1 MEISFTA
8 GGADP
13 VAIVVGATEKGLAL
27 AAEYVLQQTNEVVPI
42 EEHTL
47 QESGK
52 ASVDGNTLTAA
63 VSYDTEYAVPVHEDL
78 TARHDTGR
86 HAKYLEKTMN
96 DSGEAVGEIIAK
108 TIRGEL

>member
-1 MEISFTA
+1 MDINFSA
-8 GGADP
+8 GADP
-13 VAIVVGATEKGLAL
+13 DRVVTDAAARGLAL

-52 ASVDGNTLTAA
+52 ASIDDNGLTAA
-63 VSYDTEYAVPVHEDL
+63 VSYDTPYAVVVHEDL
-78 TARHDTGR
+78 TARHDKGR

-96 DSGEAVGEIIAK
+96 ESGEAVGEIIAK